1 MNLLEECRG
10 AGRIGI
16 SGHIRPDG
24 DCIGS
29 CMGLYLYLKKEL
41 PEAEIR
47 VFLEKPADIYGC
59 ISRIEDVDS
68 AYGEQKNFD
77 VFFALDSVADRLGRA
92 QPYFE
97 NAKKRINIDHHISN
111 ANGCGNVNYVDP
123 QASSTSELVYR
134 LIGNDGLDQ
143 EIAKALYMGIAH
155 DTGCFQY
162 SCTTPETL
170 RAAADLISYGFDFSR
185 LIEETFFEKTYLQMQ
200 ILGRALL
207 ESIRF
212 MDDRCVVSVLNR
224 KTLDFY
230 GAGPQD
236 LEGIVSQLRS
246 IKGVECAIFLYET
259 GAQEYKVSLRSSEK
273 VNVAAIASYFGGGG
287 HVRAAGC
294 TMTGTAHD
302 VINNLSLHIERQLDG
317 GEA

>member
-77 VFFALDSVADRLGRA
+77 VFFALDSVADRLGKA

-207 ESIRF
+207 ESIRL
-212 MDDRCVVSVLNR
+212 MDDLCVVSVLNR